1 MHVLYHTRVQCQQPE
16 VKTTDGEARM
26 ATYVCIVIDLQQ
38 QAAHNGMKYGR
49 WSSGSGSKGHAYMA
63 LINECHYRAPS
74 LPLADFV

>member
-1 MHVLYHTRVQCQQPE
+1 MS
-16 VKTTDGEARM
+16 
-26 ATYVCIVIDLQQ
+26 LQQ

-63 LINECHYRAPS
+63 LINECHYRASS